1 MGTKISKT
9 NDERIYLSL
18 NPKHKKKKEKNKK
31 KGKKNTKVKTKN
43 MNYVRAKYNQ
53 IFIVM
58 K

>member
-9 NDERIYLSL
+9 KDERIYLSL
-18 NPKHKKKKEKNKK
+18 NPKHKK

-43 MNYVRAKYNQ
+43 MNCVRAKYNQ